1 MSNIAVILIG
11 LAFLLAAA
19 AIVTAVIVRQIHVN
33 KYLKKRREQNN
44 DLNALLR
51 LATKKD
57 K

>member
-11 LAFLLAAA
+11 CAFLLAAA

-51 LATKKD
+51 LATKKY